1 MGWSFFPL
9 DRELGLGSQS
19 CTPTLVEHITFLG
32 TACTSFREARDVLG
46 RLLGVSCA
54 ADSVRRIT
62 EAHGRS
68 AVALDEA
75 ATLALDKD
83 RPQPVA
89 SMADRLQ
96 QVSADGVMVSL
107 CDGSWEE
114 VKLLAVA
121 RIEQTPDGPHAC
133 DLSYYARLS
142 DARSFIAGSRL
153 ELARRN
159 TDIAREVVFVSD
171 GALWLEGFAE
181 ENCPTAQHIIDW
193 PHAVSYLYN
202 AGAALYGS
210 GSADCTAWT
219 NTWADRLW
227 AGEGEAVVAE
237 LARLEATAELEEV
250 RAARQYIERRVD
262 LMRYAAF
269 RQCGYPVGSGIAESG
284 NKVVI
289 EDRLKGAGKHWQR
302 ENVSPMAA
310 LRCLSAN
317 ALWDSRW
324 TTITHASRRKYARCR
339 LPERRRTHTVGT
351 RLQPPPP
358 AMTKS
363 PPAKINGKPTAAHS
377 WRAPISY
384 RAKT

>member
-1 MGWSFFPL
+1 
-9 DRELGLGSQS
+9 
-19 CTPTLVEHITFLG
+19 
-32 TACTSFREARDVLG
+32 
-46 RLLGVSCA
+46 
-54 ADSVRRIT
+54 
-62 EAHGRS
+62 
-68 AVALDEA
+68 
-75 ATLALDKD
+75 
-83 RPQPVA
+83 
-89 SMADRLQ
+89 
-96 QVSADGVMVSL
+96 MVSL

-114 VKLLAVA
+114 VKLLTVA
-121 RIEQTPDGPHAC
+121 RIEQTEDGPHAC
-133 DLSYYARLS
+133 DLSYYARLT
-142 DARSFIAGSRL
+142 DARSFVAGSRL

-159 TDIAREVVFVSD
+159 TALAREVVFVSD

-193 PHAVSYLYN
+193 PHAVSYLYA

-237 LARLEATAELEEV
+237 LARLETTAELEEV
-250 RAARQYIERRVD
+250 RTARQYIERRVD

-269 RQCGYPVGSGIAESG
+269 RRCGYPVGSGIAESG

-317 ALWDSRW
+317 DLWDSQW
-324 TTITHASRRKYARCR
+324 MAIAQAKRRKHSRCN
-339 LPERRRTHTVGT
+339 LPERRTTHAPRVTQQPQPRTPPMPT
-351 RLQPPPP
+351 RLPT
-358 AMTKS
+358 MV
-363 PPAKINGKPTAAHS
+363 NGKPTRAHP
-377 WRAPISY
+377 WQAPISH